1 MSGMKSGREGR
12 VGYWKIVGVLGSE
25 ALGQIPVWEVL
36 KVGTAW
42 EVGIQWEYLGHKEK
56 QAHGHSRAPPPI
68 CMSLPP
74 FFVSSCRRGAEGQ
87 IL

>member
-1 MSGMKSGREGR
+1 MKSGREGR

-56 QAHGHSRAPPPI
+56 QAHGHSRVPPPSA
-68 CMSLPP
+68 CPCHLSLSAA
-74 FFVSSCRRGAEGQ
+74 VGEGQ
-87 IL
+87 RDRSYKS